1 MRADRARLG
10 IDFGTSSTVAVLG
23 QPDGQVR
30 PLLFGETPIL
40 PSAVCV
46 DWRAPDPAFLIG
58 RDAIHAG
65 RAHPDS
71 FEPNP
76 KLRID
81 DGSVLLGTAELP
93 VTELI
98 GAVLRRVGTEAERV
112 AGAPVGEVTLTYP
125 ASWGP
130 RRRSVLQEA
139 ARIAGLAEPAL
150 VAEPVA
156 AAAYFVDTLAQT
168 VPVGRCV
175 VVYDFGAGTFD
186 ASVVGR
192 TDDGF
197 TVLAEEGL
205 RDAGGLDIDNA
216 VVAYFGAT
224 YGVSDGDSWRRL
236 THPETPADR
245 RVSRHFWDD
254 VRTGKEMLS
263 RAASTSIYLPLVE
276 TDALLGREQLE
287 HLARPLLDRTVAAT
301 AAAIRAAQVDASR
314 IAGVFLVGGSSRIPL
329 AATLLHRTLGIA
341 PTIIEQ
347 PELVVAG
354 GSLVATATSQAL
366 PAAPVPPA
374 VVSASVPVSPP
385 SMPAAPVSPVA
396 APVSPVAAPVSPV
409 AAPVS
414 PVAPPGP
421 APVFTLPSMEVP
433 STLEQ
438 PPPAPWEAT
447 PAAPVSPAVGAAS
460 VSPAVGA
467 APVPPAVGAAPVS
480 PAGGGASVSPAV
492 GAASVSPAVGGASV
506 LPAVGAASVPSVAG
520 QFAAAP
526 VSAVPGG
533 AVPVSAAPASTTP
546 VSAAPV
552 SAVPGS
558 AAPVSAPPV
567 AAAPGGAA
575 PEPEPESSGWPALAP
590 LFTAPPVA
598 DAPAPASGTPG
609 RVAAVRGLGI
619 AVAGTALL
627 RHLVMLLDSGPSAVV
642 SGNGSEPFFDYAGLG
657 VLVVL
662 GGWLAARP
670 AHARPVLGV
679 AAGFAPWALLPIIGD
694 IALVSR
700 YFDWTDELTL
710 MLPAL
715 SAQLV
720 ALFAVVW
727 LVGQA
732 ALRARTAPRL
742 LPLGLAAVAF
752 WTPPA
757 ALLWLSTG
765 RSEVIASGQ
774 VFRIGLAV
782 GLGTLLIYAAAG
794 ARPWAGWTIG
804 AWIGGALVWLL
815 SADLGNRAQGL
826 ETQWMAPALLL
837 LAVAAVLLL
846 VLLRADRGAA
856 RPAAGLAKGPA
867 TVALVAAGI
876 AAAGFASILW
886 DQLERWSYQAAPN
899 INASVFS
906 VAAGT
911 IVLIGGA
918 LLLVARR
925 SAGAAAYFVGAA
937 AGPVSVLAGPTAD
950 ALNWNNGVGL
960 VLLGAATLVLAAVLI
975 RSVPTRLS
983 WPHLA
988 VAAAC
993 LLLIMWTTSA
1003 VPYNRLDRGDQWL
1016 MLLVFVAIPATIVW
1030 KGGVVTAGALLGVAA
1045 GTLGDQFL
1053 TVYRTIDDT
1062 PGIMLGLAVLATLTT
1077 GLLLAR
1083 SAPDRTG

>member
-46 DWRAPDPAFLIG
+46 DWRAPEPAFLIG

-81 DGSVLLGTAELP
+81 DGSVLLGTAELS

-186 ASVVGR
+186 ASVVVR

-224 YGVSDGDSWRRL
+224 YGVSDGGSWRRL

-366 PAAPVPPA
+366 PAAPVSPA

-396 APVSPVAAPVSPV
+396 APVSPVAAP
-409 AAPVS
+409 
-414 PVAPPGP
+414 GP

-433 STLEQ
+433 STFEQ

-447 PAAPVSPAVGAAS
+447 P
-460 VSPAVGA
+460 
-467 APVPPAVGAAPVS
+467 AAPVS

-506 LPAVGAASVPSVAG
+506 LPAVGAASVSPAVGAASVPSVAG

-546 VSAAPV
+546 VSVAPV

-575 PEPEPESSGWPALAP
+575 PEPEPEPESSGWPALAP
-590 LFTAPPVA
+590 LFTAPPAAPVA
-598 DAPAPASGTPG
+598 DAPAPASGAPG

-642 SGNGSEPFFDYAGLG
+642 SGNGSEPVFDYAALG

-700 YFDWTDELTL
+700 YFDWTDEFTL
-710 MLPAL
+710 MLPTL

-720 ALFAVVW
+720 ALLAVVW

-742 LPLGLAAVAF
+742 LPLGLAAVSF

-765 RSEVIASGQ
+765 RYEVIASGQ
-774 VFRIGLAV
+774 VFRFGLAV

-794 ARPWAGWTIG
+794 ARPWAGWTVG
-804 AWIGGALVWLL
+804 AWIGGALVWLAG
-815 SADLGNRAQGL
+815 ADLGDRDQGL
-826 ETQWMAPALLL
+826 ETQWVAPALLL
-837 LAVAAVLLL
+837 LAAAAVLLL
-846 VLLRADRGAA
+846 VQLRADRGAA

-867 TVALVAAGI
+867 TAALVAAGI

-911 IVLIGGA
+911 VVLIGGA

-993 LLLIMWTTSA
+993 LLLITWTTSA